1 MRDAAQ
7 DKFDLV
13 VVYEVSRWGRDGADI
28 IESCRTLRRDF
39 GIDVVETSGAFDT
52 RKPGNALVNF
62 MFAGVAE
69 HERLQILSRTVR
81 GRIAK
86 ARAGKPWGTLPVG
99 RGYDKKTGKW
109 YVTDLGH
116 SIRAVLERYVNN
128 GDGGLAAAA
137 EGSGINNAATRLS
150 RYLNDGQLAGVL
162 RVAPG

>member
-1 MRDAAQ
+1 
-7 DKFDLV
+7 
-13 VVYEVSRWGRDGADI
+13 
-28 IESCRTLRRDF
+28 
-39 GIDVVETSGAFDT
+39 
-52 RKPGNALVNF
+52 